1 MEYLSGKVKSKTNK
15 SCGFWWK
22 ATPKQKNGQQ
32 KRPKAQ
38 GAGCFQGSKEDT
50 VAGAT
55 TEQATGQSDR
65 VTRGAT
71 EGCDQSVTLAVG
83 GAQTLQGQ

>member
-55 TEQATGQSDR
+55 TEQATGQSD
-65 VTRGAT
+65 TG
-71 EGCDQSVTLAVG
+71 SH
-83 GAQTLQGQ
+83 